1 MAWIIKRDKK
11 ENDSLMHYGTK
22 GMRWGERQY
31 QYEDGRY
38 TPAGKERYKKDSTA
52 QNRIATRE
60 MVKTTPVVNVKKHGS
75 VDDLLGGA
83 VGYTEHDK
91 QRYKNARELI
101 SATGLQDFS
110 DKDTIEYEYY
120 DQNGHVKRT
129 TSTIGGFMHDP
140 ILAEEDR
147 AINIVKIGDENGD
160 VKYSGDKKLQERI
173 FTQEVH
179 AVELGKIS
187 KEELSKLLQKANN
200 KKVDR

>member
-1 MAWIIKRDKK
+1 
-11 ENDSLMHYGTK
+11 MHYGTR

-38 TPAGKERYKKDSTA
+38 TPAGKKRYKKDSTA

-91 QRYKNARELI
+91 QRYKNARELL

-110 DKDTIEYEYY
+110 EKDTIEYEYY

-129 TSTIGGFMHDP
+129 ASTIGGFMHDP

-147 AINIVKIGDENGD
+147 AINIIKIGDENGD
-160 VKYSGDKKLQERI
+160 VKYSGGKKLQERI

-179 AVELGKIS
+179 ATESGKIS
-187 KEELSKLLQKANN
+187 KEELAKLLQKANN